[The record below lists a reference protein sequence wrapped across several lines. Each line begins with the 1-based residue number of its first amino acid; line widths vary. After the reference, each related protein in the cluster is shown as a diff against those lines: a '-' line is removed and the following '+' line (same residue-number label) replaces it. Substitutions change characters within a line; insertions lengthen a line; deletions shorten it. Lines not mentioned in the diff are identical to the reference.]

1 MRYLLIVKATP
12 DYEAGQLPSREI
24 LAEMVRWNEDVVKT
38 GAMLV
43 SERLLPSSKGTRV
56 TYADRKIT
64 VTDGPFAETKELVAG
79 ACMIHA
85 KSLGEAVDWA
95 KRIPFRDGEV
105 EIRPLLEVFSPSG
118 ESGQPVPPP
127 QRSPGM
133 IGYLAFI
140 KSDSQVES
148 GKFPEEK
155 FIAEMSTFLQD
166 SAKAGVFLT
175 GEGLEPSSKSAR
187 VRYAGR
193 ERSVIDGPFAETK
206 ELVAGYCSLQ
216 FKSKAAAIEWAKQ
229 FVQVDAPG
237 RFQQR
242 CEIEMRPIF
251 EYTEFGADI
260 VEMFQK
266 AAAKASN
273 V

>member
-24 LAEMVRWNEDVVKT
+24 LAEMVQWNEAMVKS
-38 GAMLV
+38 GSMLA

-56 TYADRKIT
+56 CYSDRRIT

-79 ACMIHA
+79 ACVIRA
-85 KSLGEAVDWA
+85 ASLNQAVDWA

-105 EIRPLLEVFSPSG
+105 EIRPLLEVFSPSDG
-118 ESGQPVPPP
+118 TDQPAPPP
-127 QRSPGM
+127 QRTPGM

-140 KSDSQVES
+140 KSDSEVEA
-148 GKFPEEK
+148 GKFPEER
-155 FIAEMSTFLQD
+155 FIAEMSAFLQD

-187 VRYAGR
+187 VRYAGK

-216 FKSKAAAIEWAKQ
+216 FQSKAAAIEWAKQ

-237 RFQQR
+237 RFQER

-251 EYTEFGADI
+251 EYTEFSADI
-260 VEMFQK
+260 VEMFRR
-266 AAAKASN
+266 ATTNA
-273 V
+273 